1 MKFYENPLPLPP
13 TNVATPP
20 LLLGRLATREPLAPS
35 PRHAHRRGHRPLAPS
50 PRLAA
55 VSIAFP
61 TAGRLLPLVSP
72 LLFFLTRSS
81 RWKESPFLQARDL
94 PTPATAL
101 PRASSG
107 SGEAPI
113 RRGDGYAALQLGR
126 TLPSTQ
132 DFSGIRIQE
141 DGVESHRRVQ
151 GFQEHCDKIQINTNA
166 RSNKVGEIKEW
177 PLGEICCSRNP
188 GLVCVPSQEAAVDAD
203 RVYLAAIDRF
213 DAMLSKSNTY
223 ALEVSKV

>member
-55 VSIAFP
+55 VSIAYP
-61 TAGRLLPLVSP
+61 TAGRLLPLVSL

-126 TLPSTQ
+126 EFASKRMGLNRTVVFRGSKNTATRFKL
-132 DFSGIRIQE
+132 IRMR
-141 DGVESHRRVQ
+141 GATRLVR
-151 GFQEHCDKIQINTNA
+151 
-166 RSNKVGEIKEW
+166 
-177 PLGEICCSRNP
+177 SRNGP
-188 GLVCVPSQEAAVDAD
+188 SVRYAGISPIRGSNSVPAV
-203 RVYLAAIDRF
+203 
-213 DAMLSKSNTY
+213 S
-223 ALEVSKV
+223 